1 MTMPDGMSKS
11 LKRIA
16 LLPAASMVLAWVP
29 IFIRL
34 AAEGDVPALIIAF
47 DRLMIAAVALTLYVV
62 FFRRQTLAGFRGRAL
77 IAAICAGLLFG
88 FHVYTYVLAVKYT
101 TVANSMLL
109 LATIP
114 MFAAVLGHFFLKEK
128 PHPLSYAGILLAMAG
143 TALVV
148 WGDLRWDPEHLKGD
162 LFGLISAVLGA
173 GYFLMRRIVPKK
185 DLREFVPYIL
195 IVYVVSMIVLLLTV
209 LVSGQAGRIFGHPP
223 ITWLW
228 FFILGTFGTVLGH
241 SLFNKALDYFKA
253 HVAGSWILTEPI
265 ISAMLAWIILA
276 EAFNRHVLWGVV
288 PIYVGVVWILWLE
301 RER

>member
-1 MTMPDGMSKS
+1 
-11 LKRIA
+11 
-16 LLPAASMVLAWVP
+16 MVLAWVP

-47 DRLMIAAVALTLYVV
+47 DRLMIASAALALYVV
-62 FFRRQTLAGFRGRAL
+62 IFRRDSLTAFGGRAL
-77 IAAICAGLLFG
+77 IAAVCAGLFFG

-101 TVANSMLL
+101 TVANSMLI

-114 MFAAVLGHFFLKEK
+114 MFAAALGHIFLKEK

-173 GYFLMRRIVPKK
+173 AYFLMRRTVPQK
-185 DLREFVPYIL
+185 DLRAFVPYIL
-195 IVYVVSMIVLLLTV
+195 TVYVVAMIVLLLTV
-209 LVSGQAGRIFGHPP
+209 FVAGQTGRIFGHPP
-223 ITWLW
+223 LTWFW
-228 FFILGTFGTVLGH
+228 FFMLGIFGTVLGH

-265 ISAMLAWIILA
+265 ISAVLAWVILA

-288 PIYVGVVWILWLE
+288 PIYAGVVWILWLE
-301 RER
+301 RDR